1 MQVHVIVLPNLGELF
16 FEKQKKKNVLIKFI
30 LINLCC
36 CCLIPAVF
44 YPLVWVL

>member
-30 LINLCC
+30 LINLFPTK
-36 CCLIPAVF
+36 LYLENKV
-44 YPLVWVL
+44 